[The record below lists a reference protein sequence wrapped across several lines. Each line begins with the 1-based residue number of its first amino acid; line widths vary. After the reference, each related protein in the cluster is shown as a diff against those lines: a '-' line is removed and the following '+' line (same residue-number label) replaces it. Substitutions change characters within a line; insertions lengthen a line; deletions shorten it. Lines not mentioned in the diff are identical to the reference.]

1 MNYQINVKPRSERQ
15 AIIAKALEASE
26 RKDRLDDFRGE
37 PIDLKVISLEIGLPV
52 YRMANC
58 RTFSEQQNAVAKKNL
73 DPSFF
78 SRGQESTEAQSE
90 QHAILRKITKAAK
103 ASIANIDEVL
113 MLEGQR
119 EALLITSTGVV
130 VNGNRR
136 LSAMRDLYA
145 SDPTKYAKFSHI
157 KCAVLPSDASADDID
172 DVEAALQAR
181 PQTKLDYDWIGEA
194 QLVRRQLQKGRT
206 VDQVAAQLRRR
217 SPEIKNLLQ
226 ALEEAELYLT
236 SWAKKPGQY
245 SLVADDGEQLF
256 KDIPKQIGAQ
266 DTQMQS
272 ASRAI
277 AWTVYENADR
287 FSGRVYNY
295 NAAFGKLAPQV
306 VQSVVEELGIELS
319 KTDESDSGQFDFSI
333 DEDDQVLDYS
343 PFVEALRDDD
353 TKDDALDALVDACV
367 TAIEREKG
375 KKRKDAALK
384 SLGQVHSKLAA
395 IEVSSAGKSTYN
407 PMLKQISSIGDILS
421 RLEKEIDEALLA
433 GRSHGSDSGERK

>member
-1 MNYQINVKPRSERQ
+1 MSYEIHVRPRAERQ
-15 AIIAKALEASE
+15 AIITKALEASE
-26 RKDRLDDFRGE
+26 RKERLDDFRGE
-37 PIDLKVISLEIGLPV
+37 PIDLKVVSLEAGLPV

-58 RTFSEQQNAVAKKNL
+58 RTFSEQQNAIAKKGL
-73 DPSFF
+73 DPTFF
-78 SRGQESTEAQSE
+78 SKGQESTEAQSE
-90 QHAILRKITKAAK
+90 QHEILRRITRSAK

-113 MLEGQR
+113 LLEGQR
-119 EALLITSTGVV
+119 EAILITSTGVV

-136 LSAMRDLYA
+136 LSAMRELYA
-145 SDPTKYAKFSHI
+145 TDPTKYSKFSHI

-194 QLVRRQLQKGRT
+194 QLVRRQLQKGRS
-206 VDQVAAQLRRR
+206 VDQVAAQLRRK
-217 SPEIKNLLQ
+217 SAEVKNLLQ
-226 ALEEAELYLT
+226 ALEEAELYLN

-245 SLVADDGEQLF
+245 SLVAEDGEQLF
-256 KDIPKQIGAQ
+256 KDIPKQIGSQ
-266 DTQMQS
+266 DTQMQN

-277 AWTVYENADR
+277 AWTVFENADR

-306 VQSVVEELGIELS
+306 VQTVTEELGIELT
-319 KTDESDSGQFDFSI
+319 KAEEDDSGQFDFSI
-333 DEDDQVLDYS
+333 DEDDQVLDYT
-343 PFVEALRDDD
+343 PFVESLRSED

-384 SLGQVHSKLAA
+384 SLGQIHSKLAA
-395 IEVSSAGKSTYN
+395 IDISTAGRATYK
-407 PMLKQISSIGDILS
+407 PMLKQIESITDILS
-421 RLEKEIDEALLA
+421 KLEKDIGDAL
-433 GRSHGSDSGERK
+433 GTTVSQEDDPGDSK

>member
-1 MNYQINVKPRSERQ
+1 MSYEVRVKPRAERQ
-15 AIIAKALEASE
+15 AIITKSLEASE
-26 RKDRLDDFRGE
+26 RKERLDDFRGE
-37 PIDLKVISLEIGLPV
+37 PIDLKVVSLKIELPV

-58 RTFSEQQNAVAKKNL
+58 RTFSEQQNAIAEKIL
-73 DPSFF
+73 DPMFF
-78 SRGQESTEAQSE
+78 SKGQESTEAQSE
-90 QHAILRKITKAAK
+90 QHEILRKITKGAK

-113 MLEGQR
+113 LLEGQR
-119 EALLITSTGVV
+119 EAILVTSTGVV

-136 LSAMRDLYA
+136 LSAMRELYA
-145 SDPTKYAKFSHI
+145 TDPTKYSNFSHV

-194 QLVRRQLQKGRT
+194 QLVRRQLQKGRG
-206 VDQVAAQLRRR
+206 VDQVAAQLRRK
-217 SPEIKNLLQ
+217 SAEIKNLLQ

-245 SLVADDGEQLF
+245 SLVAEDGEQLF
-256 KDIPKQIGAQ
+256 KDIPKQIGSQ
-266 DTQMQS
+266 DTQMQN

-277 AWTVYENADR
+277 AWTVFENADR
-287 FSGRVYNY
+287 FSGRIYNY

-306 VQSVVEELGIELS
+306 VQTVTEELGIELS
-319 KTDESDSGQFDFSI
+319 KTEEDDTGQFDFSI
-333 DEDDQVLDYS
+333 EEDDQLLNYT
-343 PFVEALRDDD
+343 PFVESLRSED

-384 SLGQVHSKLAA
+384 SLGQTHSKLAA
-395 IEVSSAGKSTYN
+395 IEISTAGKSTYK
-407 PMLKQISSIGDILS
+407 PMLNQIGAINDILS
-421 RLEKEIDEALLA
+421 RLKKEIGDALEASMSQ
-433 GRSHGSDSGERK
+433 GGDSGDRK

>member
-1 MNYQINVKPRSERQ
+1 MSYEIHVKPRAERQ
-15 AIIAKALEASE
+15 AVIAKALEASE
-26 RKDRLDDFRGE
+26 QKDRLDDFRGE
-37 PIDLKVISLEIGLPV
+37 PIELKVVSLEIGLPV

-58 RTFSEQQNAVAKKNL
+58 RTFSEQQNSIAKKGF

-78 SRGQESTEAQSE
+78 SKGQESSEAQSE
-90 QHAILRKITKAAK
+90 QHEILRKITKSAK

-113 MLEGQR
+113 TLEGQR
-119 EALLITSTGVV
+119 EPILITSTGVV

-136 LSAMRDLYA
+136 LSAMRELFA
-145 SDPTKYAKFSHI
+145 SDPVKFSKFSHVR
-157 KCAVLPSDASADDID
+157 CAVLPSDASADDID

-194 QLVRRQLQKGRT
+194 QLVRRQLQKGRSP
-206 VDQVAAQLRRR
+206 DQVASQLRRKTA
-217 SPEIKNLLQ
+217 EIKNLLQ

-245 SLVADDGEQLF
+245 SLVAEDGEQLF
-256 KDIPKQIGAQ
+256 KDIPKQISSQ
-266 DTQMQS
+266 DTQMQN

-277 AWTVYENADR
+277 AWTVFENAER
-287 FSGRVYNY
+287 FAGRIYNY

-306 VQSVVEELGIELS
+306 VQSVTDELGIELN
-319 KTDESDSGQFDFSI
+319 KAEENDTGQFDFAI

-343 PFVEALRDDD
+343 PFVEVLRGDD

-395 IEVSSAGKSTYN
+395 IDISTAGQKTYE
-407 PMLKQISSIGDILS
+407 PMLKQINSISELLS
-421 RLEKEIDEALLA
+421 KLENEVSEALGA
-433 GRSHGSDSGERK
+433 QKSQEGDSGDSK

>member
-1 MNYQINVKPRSERQ
+1 MSYEIHVKPRAERQ
-15 AIIAKALEASE
+15 AIITIALEASE
-26 RKDRLDDFRGE
+26 RKDRLDDYRGE
-37 PIDLKVISLEIGLPV
+37 PIDLKVVSLEIGLPV

-58 RTFSEQQNAVAKKNL
+58 RTFSEQQNSMAKKGL
-73 DPSFF
+73 DPTFF
-78 SRGQESTEAQSE
+78 SKGQESTEAQSE
-90 QHAILRKITKAAK
+90 QHEILRRITKGAK

-113 MLEGQR
+113 TLEGQR
-119 EALLITSTGVV
+119 ESILITSTGVV

-136 LSAMRDLYA
+136 LSAMRELYA
-145 SDPTKYAKFSHI
+145 SDPTKYSKFSHV

-194 QLVRRQLQKGRT
+194 QLVRRQRQKGRT
-206 VDQVAAQLRRR
+206 VDQVAAQLRRKP
-217 SPEIKNLLQ
+217 PEIKNLLQ

-236 SWAKKPGQY
+236 TWANKPGQY
-245 SLVADDGEQLF
+245 ALVAEDGEQLF
-256 KDIPKQIGAQ
+256 KDIPKQIGSQ
-266 DTQMQS
+266 DTQMQN

-277 AWTVYENADR
+277 AWTVFENADR
-287 FSGRVYNY
+287 FSGRIYNY

-306 VQSVVEELGIELS
+306 VQSVTEELGIELS
-319 KTDESDSGQFDFSI
+319 KAEDEDSGQFDFAI

-343 PFVEALRDDD
+343 PFVEALRGED

-395 IEVSSAGKSTYN
+395 IDVSTAGKSTYR
-407 PMLKQISSIGDILS
+407 PMLKQIESIGDILA
-421 RLEKEIDEALLA
+421 RLEKEIGDALGA
-433 GRSHGSDSGERK
+433 NKSQGGDSGDSK